1 MFPLVFPRAIRKVA
15 SASRGTA
22 GARMSRISIVEDE
35 RSNAEDLA
43 QTVLSPGDEI
53 MRSEEWVLREPR
65 CVDKLR
71 SGVAGQL
78 R

>member
-1 MFPLVFPRAIRKVA
+1 
-15 SASRGTA
+15 
-22 GARMSRISIVEDE
+22 MSRISIVEDE

-43 QTVLSPGDEI
+43 QTVRSAGDEI

-65 CVDKLR
+65 RVDKLQ